1 MIVHSGCKTLP
12 GKKKSIKS
20 FSYSY
25 YLEANIKDDLESMCY
40 ILLKIYNGTFLENID
55 PEDYQEAKTNLN
67 LTSYERPLPQQF
79 IDFYNYVVGLN
90 YTD

>member
-1 MIVHSGCKTLP
+1 
-12 GKKKSIKS
+12 
-20 FSYSY
+20 
-25 YLEANIKDDLESMCY
+25 MCY